1 MKATSD
7 PHFDRLD
14 HQLMRQIMEF
24 ISSEAST
31 VFKCFLKK
39 RKEINVKND
48 SLISAYITFPN
59 EERKIMQCKWRLSLS
74 SESFNIYIGLA
85 AFDAQRISPSSIVS
99 LGNIYIF
106 PHKRKR
112 EKRANALQTVFPRR
126 RRRLA
131 STQRALL
138 TAFISLEASSRL

>member
-31 VFKCFLKK
+31 VFECFLKK

-85 AFDAQRISPSSIVS
+85 AFDAQRISPSSS
-99 LGNIYIF
+99 SPSETFTFSRTKG
-106 PHKRKR
+106 R
-112 EKRANALQTVFPRR
+112 EKSEQMHCKQFSLDGDDDSL
-126 RRRLA
+126 RLKE
-131 STQRALL
+131 LC
-138 TAFISLEASSRL
+138 